1 MVNIKRVNDR
11 LIYIKPVVGGHTLSM
26 ISSYALQA
34 SLDKEVKNH
43 FWEDLDE
50 VVRGI
55 SHTGKLFIGG
65 DFNGYIGES
74 AEGYGNV
81 HDGKSDRG
89 LCIDCKIILSEW
101 ILTQHRLLVLEL
113 EIMRERKRSAV
124 YWKPKIKCGTL
135 TKDKAQYQGRS
146 CWL

>member
-65 DFNGYIGES
+65 DFNCYIGE
-74 AEGYGNV
+74 
-81 HDGKSDRG
+81 KSDRG